1 MQQRFDQMY
10 PLHFYQGKNV
20 QTAVLALTG
29 FEAKLTLSS
38 DKDKGTRS
46 QSKEKNQTP
55 APAFEWR

>member
-1 MQQRFDQMY
+1 MY
-10 PLHFYQGKNV
+10 KRLF
-20 QTAVLALTG
+20 LALTG

-38 DKDKGTRS
+38 EKDKGTQS